1 MKLRTWQQECILQAI
16 LQYQTGMS
24 HFLCL
29 ATPGA
34 GKTLMASRLAKQ
46 LIDDNLIDLVICI
59 TPSLIVSEDFRT
71 ELEIQLGNKLDGK
84 LGSIGRTLTYHAMLN
99 ENHIWDLFED
109 YRVFVI
115 FDEIHHC
122 AGSELQNSNAWGQ
135 KIIFEIQ
142 GRATYTLA
150 LTGTP
155 WRSDN
160 TPIALG
166 RYLEDGMVHCD
177 YSYGLTQAIKD
188 KVCRTPSITL
198 FDNDNITLTESGD
211 ITQFNSFENLFND
224 SNCNYQSLIESESL
238 INYMLDKANKKLN
251 SLRKL
256 DSSSGGLIVA
266 TSVAHA
272 KSIHYILKQNLNE
285 DADIVT
291 YLEPDSVASIKRFK
305 YSNTKWIISV
315 GMISEGTN
323 IPRLKICCYLTRVK
337 TELYFRQVLGRILRA
352 NGSDNELGYFYMPAE
367 PTLTEYAYRVSED
380 IPAENIVKFD
390 TVPLGDNTNA
400 GTSREKLL
408 TSLKASPLLELNVV
422 ESFTY
427 NATPEFSSDLSR
439 DYEYS
444 LGLFGQFKQ
453 KVLTIN
459 KIKIQTKQT

>member
-1 MKLRTWQQECILQAI
+1 MKLRTWQQGCIQKAI
-16 LQYQTGMS
+16 LQYQAGLS

-34 GKTLMASRLAKQ
+34 GKTLMASRLAKR
-46 LIDDNLIDLVICI
+46 LIDEDLIDLVICI
-59 TPSLIVSEDFRT
+59 TPSLIVSEDFRA
-71 ELEIQLGNKLDGK
+71 ELELELGNKLDGK

-99 ENHIWDLFED
+99 ENHIWDLFEY

-135 KIIFEIQ
+135 KIISRIQ

-155 WRSDN
+155 WRSDSI
-160 TPIALG
+160 PIALA

-188 KVCRTPSITL
+188 NVCRTPSITL

-211 ITQFNSFENLFND
+211 ISQFNSFENLFND

-238 INYMLDKANKKLN
+238 IKYILDKANKNLDL
-251 SLRKL
+251 LRKV
-256 DSSSGGLIVA
+256 DPSTGGLIVA

-272 KSIHYILKQNLNE
+272 KSIHYILKQHLNE

-291 YLEPDSVASIKRFK
+291 YLEPDPVTSIKRFK

-323 IPRLKICCYLTRVK
+323 IPRLKICCYLTRIK

-380 IPAENIVKFD
+380 IPAVNIVKFD
-390 TVPLGDNTNA
+390 TVPANNNTNA
-400 GTSREKLL
+400 DTSREKLL
-408 TSLKASPLLELNVV
+408 KSFKASPLLELNGI
-422 ESFTY
+422 ESFIDK
-427 NATPEFSSDLSR
+427 ARPEFFSDLSK
-439 DYEYS
+439 DYECS

-453 KVLTIN
+453 KVLTLSEF
-459 KIKIQTKQT
+459 QS